1 MKLLKQFIQQETV
14 LTAAAVL
21 AVISAFFVPPDVQYL
36 GYIDLRTLAI
46 LFSLMT
52 VMAGL
57 RRQGFFDGL
66 GRALLSRT
74 HSTFQLTLV
83 LVGLCFFGSMFIT
96 NDVSLLTFVPFTFV
110 VLSRLGADVRRSLL
124 IPVVCMQTIAANLGS
139 MLTPIGNP
147 QNLYLYGKSGMS
159 IGGFVLLMLPYT
171 LVSLFLLLAWA
182 AMVCRKASAALSV
195 DELVSSASQGDQKI
209 ILLYLVLFAVCLLSV
224 IRVLPYGIAFAAV
237 LVCALF
243 ADPHTLRAVDY
254 SLLLTFVAFFIFIG
268 NLGRIPAFS
277 GWLQEFLTGRE
288 VLVAVLASQVTSN
301 VPAALLLS
309 GFTAETQAL
318 IIGTNLG
325 GLGTLIASM
334 ASLISYR
341 QIARELPQGKKQYF
355 GLFTL
360 SNLIFLA
367 ILLGVPIGVLTA
379 VFLAETAP
387 EPLSKIVRPA
397 IELLAGIPSVIYG
410 LLGILLLCPAMYK
423 LEQKIFAGSVTHQ
436 FTGGANL
443 ISAVLVLAIMIL
455 PTVINI
461 SESALRSVPASLK
474 AASLGLGASRI
485 QTIFRVTIPAAKSG
499 IATAIVLGVGRAI
512 GEAMAISLVSG
523 SSVNAPLPFHSVR
536 FLTTAIVAEM
546 GYAADLHR
554 QVLFTI
560 GLVLFVFIMIINMT
574 LNKILKGEKE

>member
-1 MKLLKQFIQQETV
+1 MKLKQFIQQETV

-21 AVISAFFVPPDVQYL
+21 AVVSAFFVPPDAQYL

-110 VLSRLGADVRRSLL
+110 VLSRLGADVRRALL

-159 IGGFVLLMLPYT
+159 IEGFVLLMLPYT
-171 LVSLFLLLAWA
+171 LVSLLLLLAWA
-182 AMVCRKASAALSV
+182 ALVCRKASAALSV
-195 DELVSSASQGDQKI
+195 DELVSSSSASQGDQKI

-243 ADPHTLRAVDY
+243 ADPRTLRMVDY

-341 QIARELPQGKKQYF
+341 QIAREMPQGKKQYF

-367 ILLGVPIGVLTA
+367 
-379 VFLAETAP
+379 
-387 EPLSKIVRPA
+387 
-397 IELLAGIPSVIYG
+397 
-410 LLGILLLCPAMYK
+410 LLLVVWF
-423 LEQKIFAGSVTHQ
+423 L
-436 FTGGANL
+436 
-443 ISAVLVLAIMIL
+443 
-455 PTVINI
+455 
-461 SESALRSVPASLK
+461 LR
-474 AASLGLGASRI
+474 
-485 QTIFRVTIPAAKSG
+485 
-499 IATAIVLGVGRAI
+499 
-512 GEAMAISLVSG
+512 
-523 SSVNAPLPFHSVR
+523 
-536 FLTTAIVAEM
+536 
-546 GYAADLHR
+546 
-554 QVLFTI
+554 
-560 GLVLFVFIMIINMT
+560 
-574 LNKILKGEKE
+574 

>member
-1 MKLLKQFIQQETV
+1 MKLKQFIQQETV

-21 AVISAFFVPPDVQYL
+21 AVVSAFFVPPDVQYL

-124 IPVVCMQTIAANLGS
+124 VPVVCMQTIAANLGS

-159 IGGFVLLMLPYT
+159 MAEFLLLMLPYT
-171 LVSLFLLLAWA
+171 VVSLLLLVGWA
-182 AMVCRKASAALSV
+182 VAVCRKQASSCIGALPEQPNTTA
-195 DELVSSASQGDQKI
+195 DRKI
-209 ILLYLVLFAVCLLSV
+209 ILLDAVLFAVCLLAV
-224 IRVLPYGIAFAAV
+224 VRVLPYGVAFAAV
-237 LVCALF
+237 LVCVLF

-367 ILLGVPIGVLTA
+367 LLLGVW
-379 VFLAETAP
+379 FL
-387 EPLSKIVRPA
+387 
-397 IELLAGIPSVIYG
+397 
-410 LLGILLLCPAMYK
+410 
-423 LEQKIFAGSVTHQ
+423 
-436 FTGGANL
+436 
-443 ISAVLVLAIMIL
+443 
-455 PTVINI
+455 
-461 SESALRSVPASLK
+461 LR
-474 AASLGLGASRI
+474 
-485 QTIFRVTIPAAKSG
+485 
-499 IATAIVLGVGRAI
+499 
-512 GEAMAISLVSG
+512 
-523 SSVNAPLPFHSVR
+523 
-536 FLTTAIVAEM
+536 
-546 GYAADLHR
+546 
-554 QVLFTI
+554 
-560 GLVLFVFIMIINMT
+560 
-574 LNKILKGEKE
+574 

>member
-1 MKLLKQFIQQETV
+1 MKLKQFIQQETV

-21 AVISAFFVPPDVQYL
+21 AVVSAFFVPPDAQYL

-110 VLSRLGADVRRSLL
+110 VLSRLGADVRCSLL

-159 IGGFVLLMLPYT
+159 MAEFLLLMLPYT
-171 LVSLFLLLAWA
+171 VVSLLLLVGWA
-182 AMVCRKASAALSV
+182 VAVCRKQASSCIGVLP
-195 DELVSSASQGDQKI
+195 EQQNTSADRKI
-209 ILLYLVLFAVCLLSV
+209 ILLDAVLFAVCLLAV
-224 IRVLPYGIAFAAV
+224 VRVLPYGVAFAAV
-237 LVCALF
+237 LVCVLF

-318 IIGTNLG
+318 IIGTDLG

-367 ILLGVPIGVLTA
+367 LLLGVW
-379 VFLAETAP
+379 FL
-387 EPLSKIVRPA
+387 
-397 IELLAGIPSVIYG
+397 
-410 LLGILLLCPAMYK
+410 
-423 LEQKIFAGSVTHQ
+423 
-436 FTGGANL
+436 
-443 ISAVLVLAIMIL
+443 
-455 PTVINI
+455 
-461 SESALRSVPASLK
+461 LR
-474 AASLGLGASRI
+474 
-485 QTIFRVTIPAAKSG
+485 
-499 IATAIVLGVGRAI
+499 
-512 GEAMAISLVSG
+512 
-523 SSVNAPLPFHSVR
+523 
-536 FLTTAIVAEM
+536 
-546 GYAADLHR
+546 
-554 QVLFTI
+554 
-560 GLVLFVFIMIINMT
+560 
-574 LNKILKGEKE
+574 

>member
-1 MKLLKQFIQQETV
+1 MKLKQFIQQETV

-21 AVISAFFVPPDVQYL
+21 AVVSAFFVPPDAQYL

-110 VLSRLGADVRRSLL
+110 VLSRLGADVRCSLL
-124 IPVVCMQTIAANLGS
+124 VPVVCMQTIAANLGS

-159 IGGFVLLMLPYT
+159 MAEFLLLMLPYT
-171 LVSLFLLLAWA
+171 VVSLLLLVGWA
-182 AMVCRKASAALSV
+182 VAVCRKQASSCIGVLP
-195 DELVSSASQGDQKI
+195 EQQNTSADRKI
-209 ILLYLVLFAVCLLSV
+209 ILLDAVLFAVCLLAV
-224 IRVLPYGIAFAAV
+224 VRVLPYGVAFAAV
-237 LVCALF
+237 LVCVLF

-367 ILLGVPIGVLTA
+367 ILLGVW
-379 VFLAETAP
+379 FL
-387 EPLSKIVRPA
+387 
-397 IELLAGIPSVIYG
+397 
-410 LLGILLLCPAMYK
+410 
-423 LEQKIFAGSVTHQ
+423 
-436 FTGGANL
+436 
-443 ISAVLVLAIMIL
+443 
-455 PTVINI
+455 
-461 SESALRSVPASLK
+461 LR
-474 AASLGLGASRI
+474 
-485 QTIFRVTIPAAKSG
+485 
-499 IATAIVLGVGRAI
+499 
-512 GEAMAISLVSG
+512 
-523 SSVNAPLPFHSVR
+523 
-536 FLTTAIVAEM
+536 
-546 GYAADLHR
+546 
-554 QVLFTI
+554 
-560 GLVLFVFIMIINMT
+560 
-574 LNKILKGEKE
+574 

>member
-1 MKLLKQFIQQETV
+1 MKLKQFIQQETV

-21 AVISAFFVPPDVQYL
+21 AVVSAFFVPPDVQYL

-66 GRALLSRT
+66 GPALLSRT
-74 HSTFQLTLV
+74 HSTFQLTMV

-110 VLSRLGADVRRSLL
+110 VLSRLGADVRCSLL

-171 LVSLFLLLAWA
+171 LVSLLLLLAWA
-182 AMVCRKASAALSV
+182 AMVCWKTSAALSV
-195 DELVSSASQGDQKI
+195 DELVSSSASQGDQKI

-243 ADPHTLRAVDY
+243 ADPRTLRTVDY
-254 SLLLTFVAFFIFIG
+254 SLL
-268 NLGRIPAFS
+268 
-277 GWLQEFLTGRE
+277 LTGRE

-325 GLGTLIASM
+325 GLGTLIVSM

-360 SNLIFLA
+360 SNLIFIA
-367 ILLGVPIGVLTA
+367 ILLCVW
-379 VFLAETAP
+379 FL
-387 EPLSKIVRPA
+387 
-397 IELLAGIPSVIYG
+397 
-410 LLGILLLCPAMYK
+410 
-423 LEQKIFAGSVTHQ
+423 
-436 FTGGANL
+436 
-443 ISAVLVLAIMIL
+443 
-455 PTVINI
+455 
-461 SESALRSVPASLK
+461 LR
-474 AASLGLGASRI
+474 
-485 QTIFRVTIPAAKSG
+485 
-499 IATAIVLGVGRAI
+499 
-512 GEAMAISLVSG
+512 
-523 SSVNAPLPFHSVR
+523 
-536 FLTTAIVAEM
+536 
-546 GYAADLHR
+546 
-554 QVLFTI
+554 
-560 GLVLFVFIMIINMT
+560 
-574 LNKILKGEKE
+574 

>member
-1 MKLLKQFIQQETV
+1 MKLKQFIQQETV

-21 AVISAFFVPPDVQYL
+21 AVVSAFFVPPDAQYL

-159 IGGFVLLMLPYT
+159 MAEFLLLMLPYT
-171 LVSLFLLLAWA
+171 VVSLLLLVGWA
-182 AMVCRKASAALSV
+182 VAVCRKQASSCIGVLP
-195 DELVSSASQGDQKI
+195 EQQNTSADRKI
-209 ILLYLVLFAVCLLSV
+209 ILLDAVLFAVCLLAV
-224 IRVLPYGIAFAAV
+224 VRVLPYGVAFAAV
-237 LVCALF
+237 LVCVLF
-243 ADPHTLRAVDY
+243 ADPHTLRAVNY

-367 ILLGVPIGVLTA
+367 LLLGVW
-379 VFLAETAP
+379 FL
-387 EPLSKIVRPA
+387 
-397 IELLAGIPSVIYG
+397 
-410 LLGILLLCPAMYK
+410 
-423 LEQKIFAGSVTHQ
+423 
-436 FTGGANL
+436 
-443 ISAVLVLAIMIL
+443 
-455 PTVINI
+455 
-461 SESALRSVPASLK
+461 LR
-474 AASLGLGASRI
+474 
-485 QTIFRVTIPAAKSG
+485 
-499 IATAIVLGVGRAI
+499 
-512 GEAMAISLVSG
+512 
-523 SSVNAPLPFHSVR
+523 
-536 FLTTAIVAEM
+536 
-546 GYAADLHR
+546 
-554 QVLFTI
+554 
-560 GLVLFVFIMIINMT
+560 
-574 LNKILKGEKE
+574 